1 MKDNNVRYESER
13 YHVIGGVSAIVSV
26 ELFNKVQERLR
37 DNKSKIRNHN
47 GKNFYPMNGK
57 IFCSKCG
64 APLKGKVQY
73 SKTNKNGEPVKQY
86 KFSCDCFTPKTVN
99 EKYLDDM
106 IVYGLRECIFS
117 PVNIEELL
125 QRLNVYSEAQNEA
138 IDLQITLLNAEKA
151 DVEKRRKN
159 LIDVVARGES
169 IPSIITEIGN
179 MDEQIKKIDHRISE
193 YEASKK
199 VFTLD
204 DLRLI
209 KDMFTGYVREECNED
224 TLTFLNDTIDRIE
237 VGDDVTV
244 KLKKNIKV
252 DRDTKKIFTD

>member
-1 MKDNNVRYESER
+1 
-13 YHVIGGVSAIVSV
+13 
-26 ELFNKVQERLR
+26 
-37 DNKSKIRNHN
+37 
-47 GKNFYPMNGK
+47 
-57 IFCSKCG
+57 
-64 APLKGKVQY
+64 
-73 SKTNKNGEPVKQY
+73 
-86 KFSCDCFTPKTVN
+86 
-99 EKYLDDM
+99 
-106 IVYGLRECIFS
+106 
-117 PVNIEELL
+117 
-125 QRLNVYSEAQNEA
+125 
-138 IDLQITLLNAEKA
+138 
-151 DVEKRRKN
+151 
-159 LIDVVARGES
+159 
-169 IPSIITEIGN
+169 

-209 KDMFTGYVREECNED
+209 KNMFTGYVREECNED